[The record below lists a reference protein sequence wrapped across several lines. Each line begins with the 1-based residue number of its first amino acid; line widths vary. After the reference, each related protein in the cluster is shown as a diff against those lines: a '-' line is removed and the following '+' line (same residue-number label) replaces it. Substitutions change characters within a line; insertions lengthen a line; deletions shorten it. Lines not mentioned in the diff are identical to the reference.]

1 MRLFM
6 HQALIYHIRG
16 DLVGYLRVLDG
27 SMAGVSIEHD
37 NYLGCFLVHAVVFAK
52 SVHHPFS
59 EGFGVAGIYTVA

>member
-1 MRLFM
+1 M

-52 SVHHPFS
+52 GVHHPFP
-59 EGFGVAGIYTVA
+59 EG